1 MWGWRDGKPLLM
13 ETVRASHPAELAV
26 LVPYLLGFHPERS
39 FVLIGLEGKRLGLT
53 QRMDLVPA
61 EHARAV
67 VRQMLGHVARTGAR
81 RILALAYES
90 EEGESTPMRAELDR
104 LVRAR
109 VIRCDVSIVIRDG
122 RWYDPAGRVPRSRP
136 EGELLPDP
144 ARVPAV
150 ATFVGLGRVP
160 LTGRESLRELADP
173 GADPG
178 VGDVDRELGSL
189 DVESVADIED
199 DLAEALAGVLA
210 ERGPVEARAVALVAA
225 GLHDVLWRDAALAV
239 LCPGWISDEM
249 VGAERVA
256 RLRHRVGDVDH
267 VVAIDRLSAA
277 VRRTPRDISAPV
289 LTVLAQVAWAHGD
302 GALASVALEQALE
315 VDPEHRLAG
324 LLDQLVSAGVRLP
337 RTAA

>member
-1 MWGWRDGKPLLM
+1 M

-109 VIRCDVSIVIRDG
+109 VIRCDVSIVVRDG

-144 ARVPAV
+144 DRVPAV

-160 LTGRESLRELADP
+160 LAGRESLRELADP

-189 DVESVADIED
+189 EVESVADIED
-199 DLAEALAGVLA
+199 DLAEALVGVLA

-324 LLDQLVSAGVRLP
+324 LLDQLVTAGVRLP